1 MKNTRY
7 YPPDL
12 FLNEYHKIKHLP
24 AIEIIGYSVKHRPI
38 YATTIGHGQKKVLAW
53 SQMHGNETTS
63 TKALIDFLEQ
73 ATVDDSL
80 VNGICFRII
89 FQLNP
94 DGAARYTR
102 LNSNGVDLNR
112 DAVNQ
117 SQPETK
123 ALMREYYNFQPS
135 YCLNLH
141 GQRTI
146 FSAGDT
152 VLPASMSFLA
162 PAADS
167 NRSLTAPR
175 IKAMQLIAAIA
186 ENLNPKQDW
195 GIGRYDDSFNINC
208 VGDYFTAK
216 NTPTILFEAGHYPKD
231 YNRNNTRQLF
241 LISLISCLKSIG
253 NQSYTSFT
261 ANHYHEIPNNFK
273 NLCDLEFTNVT
284 TVNNSKITKLS
295 IFVQY
300 IEKLDNGSVR
310 FIPEIIENADQ
321 LSGLKKIDF
330 SIPSLEKSCS
340 FSELSKII
348 LKRSK
353 SLIDY

>member
-7 YPPDL
+7 YPPEI
-12 FLNEYHKIKHLP
+12 FLSEYHKTKRLP
-24 AIEIIGYSVKHRPI
+24 VLEVIGYSVKHRPI
-38 YATTIGHGQKKVLAW
+38 YATTIGYGQKKVLAW

-73 ATVDDSL
+73 ATTNDSL
-80 VNGICFRII
+80 LNGVCFRVI

-102 LNSNGVDLNR
+102 LNANGVDLNR
-112 DAVNQ
+112 DAVDQ
-117 SQPETK
+117 SQPEIK
-123 ALMREYYNFQPS
+123 VLMREYHDFQPD

-141 GQRTI
+141 GQRTV

-167 NRSLTAPR
+167 DRSLTVPR

-186 ENLNPKQDW
+186 KNLNPNQDW
-195 GIGRYDDSFNINC
+195 GVGRYDDSFNINC
-208 VGDYFTAK
+208 VGDYFTTK
-216 NTPTILFEAGHYPKD
+216 NTPTILFEAGHYPGD
-231 YNRNNTRQLF
+231 YNRNNTRKLF
-241 LISLISCLKSIG
+241 LTSLVNCFKYID
-253 NQSYTSFT
+253 NQLYMPFT
-261 ANHYHEIPNNFK
+261 VNHYQNIPNNFK

-284 TVNNSKITKLS
+284 IVNKSKITKLS

-300 IEKLDNGSVR
+300 REKLHNGSVR
-310 FIPEIIENADQ
+310 FVPEIIENADQ

-330 SIPSLEKSCS
+330 SNLSLEKPSS

-348 LKRSK
+348 LKRSQ